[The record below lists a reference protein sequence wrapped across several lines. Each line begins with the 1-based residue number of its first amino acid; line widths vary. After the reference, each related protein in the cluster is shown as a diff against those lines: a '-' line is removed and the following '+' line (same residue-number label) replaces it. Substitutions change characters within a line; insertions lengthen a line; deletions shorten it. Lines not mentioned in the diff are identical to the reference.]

1 MLQEINNKNLW
12 LGTLSNCVMRLRDLI
27 DGKIVGTGSDFVVI
41 LKDKKRILMHLE
53 SFRLVE
59 LRKDT
64 TPYGSDC

>member
-1 MLQEINNKNLW
+1 MLQQINNKNLW
-12 LGTLSNCVMRLRDLI
+12 LETSSNCIMRLRDLI
-27 DGKIVGTGSDFVVI
+27 DGKIVGTGSDFVVV
-41 LKDKKRILMHLE
+41 LKDKKRILMYLE

>member
-1 MLQEINNKNLW
+1 MAW
-12 LGTLSNCVMRLRDLI
+12 DLSNYIMRLRDLI
-27 DGKIVGTGSDFVVI
+27 DGKIVGTGSDFVVV